1 MNELVLKTN
10 NLTKTFKKRKAVDSL
25 NLEVLKGDV
34 FGFLGP
40 NGAGKS
46 TTIRMLFGL
55 IFPDFGDIEIF
66 GKSLKNN
73 RRNALKDVGGIVE
86 KSDFYLY
93 LTGYKNLELLSSL
106 SGKVDK
112 KRIFEVLELV
122 GLKERAHDKVKTYS
136 HGMKQRLGIAQ
147 ALVSNPKLIIL
158 DEPTNGLDPQGMKEI
173 RDLIK
178 ELSSSQNI
186 TVFISSHLLNE
197 IEQIATRMAIINQ
210 GKLITQG
217 YVKDLLNS
225 EETKFFFKI
234 DDKEKATNIL
244 TEKFSITD
252 ITTLEDGLECKLKND
267 IIPYVNKSFVE
278 SDIKVYA
285 ITPKRTLEEYF
296 LSVTENNEKY

>member
-10 NLTKTFKKRKAVDSL
+10 NLTKTFKKKKAVDSL

-55 IFPDFGDIEIF
+55 IFPDCGDIEIF

-112 KRIFEVLELV
+112 KRIFEVLEIV

-244 TEKFSITD
+244 TEKYSITD
-252 ITTLEDGLECKLKND
+252 ITILEDGLECKLKND

>member
-10 NLTKTFKKRKAVDSL
+10 NLTKTFKKKKAVDSL

-112 KRIFEVLELV
+112 KRIFEVLEIV

-244 TEKFSITD
+244 TEKYSITD

>member
-10 NLTKTFKKRKAVDSL
+10 NLTKTFKKKKAVDSL

-55 IFPDFGDIEIF
+55 IFPDYGDIEIF

-112 KRIFEVLELV
+112 KRIFEVLEIV

-244 TEKFSITD
+244 AEKFSITD

-278 SDIKVYA
+278 SNIKVYA